1 MRRAFCVE
9 VIVFTAAAAIMS
21 VRTGD
26 LQNLNAS
33 ILQISQ
39 QTCAVATRA
48 FYPDTLYV
56 AEGTHPGQHQAISL
70 PRGGKALCTKNPILV
85 IYDRC
90 DMQIF
95 VGIDATDDVGWA

>member
-1 MRRAFCVE
+1 MRRAFYVE
-9 VIVFTAAAAIMS
+9 VIVFAAAAAVMF
-21 VRTGD
+21 VGAGD

-39 QTCAVATRA
+39 QPCAVATRA
-48 FYPDTLYV
+48 FYPNRLYV
-56 AEGTHPGQHQAISL
+56 AEGPHPGPHQAITL
-70 PRGGKALCTKNPILV
+70 PCGGKAICTKNPILV

-95 VGIDATDDVGWA
+95 VGIDATDDVGFV